1 LLPTIQGGKIQSIKE
16 GGKTHQ
22 TRRST
27 QKITLSKAVYYF
39 EFQYKKMEDARNYAI
54 TK

>member
-1 LLPTIQGGKIQSIKE
+1 VEKIQPIKE

-22 TRRST
+22 NRRST
-27 QKITLSKAVYYF
+27 QKNTLSKAVYYF
-39 EFQYKKMEDARNYAI
+39 EFQYKKTEDARNYAI